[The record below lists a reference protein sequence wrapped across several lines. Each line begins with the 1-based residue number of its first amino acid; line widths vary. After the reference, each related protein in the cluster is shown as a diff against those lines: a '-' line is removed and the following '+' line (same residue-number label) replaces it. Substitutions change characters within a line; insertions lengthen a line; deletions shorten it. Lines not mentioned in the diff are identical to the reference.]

1 MSDNSVVPEPR
12 PLTEDEFR
20 GSWLLTLARLCRTHG
35 DGKVALWLGVSER
48 HLRNVKAGIAL
59 PTADKLWN
67 LLAYDQSAH
76 DELDGEY
83 GLRNVGKD
91 AVCASDP
98 LTLSLITLARDVAAA
113 EAPDSPGAHIVT
125 DCELRGMD
133 ESLLRKVHR
142 VTGTWLERLE
152 EMRRPRAIRGEAA

>member
-1 MSDNSVVPEPR
+1 MPDNSVFPQSQ
-12 PLTEDEFR
+12 PLTEQQFR
-20 GSWLLTLARLCRTHG
+20 DTWLLALARLCRTHG
-35 DGKVALWLGVSER
+35 DSKVALWLGVTER
-48 HLRNVKAGIAL
+48 HLRNLKAGTAL

-67 LLAYDQSAH
+67 LLAFDQSAH

-91 AVCASDP
+91 DVCASDP
-98 LTLSLITLARDVAAA
+98 LTLSLITLARDVAEA
-113 EAPDSPGAHIVT
+113 EAPDSPGGHSVT
-125 DCELRGMD
+125 DTELREMD

-152 EMRRPRAIRGEAA
+152 EMRRPRVVGGRA